1 MDVRFDKSFLKSL
14 EKYNDINLLEKIE
27 KVISNC
33 ESAGSLKEI
42 NNLKKLSGFKN
53 FYRIKI
59 GSFRIGFELID
70 KSIIRFIIF
79 THRKDIYKKF
89 P

>member
-14 EKYNDINLLEKIE
+14 EKYNDINLLN
-27 KVISNC
+27 KVDKAISNC
-33 ESAGSLKEI
+33 ESAESLKDI
-42 NNLKKLSGFKN
+42 PNLKKLSGFKN
-53 FYRIKI
+53 YYRIKI
-59 GSFRIGFELID
+59 GSYRIGFELIQ
-70 KSIIRFIIF
+70 KRQIRFIIF